1 MTERILSLVNRIQ
14 ETRPVQSARRAALA
28 DDLKALR
35 RDLDAE
41 AVPDQACIL
50 DAALLLMEFMQRSE
64 DVATAETL
72 QIVAGL
78 VSTID
83 ERSLRSEPART
94 HTPRLVRGDVSEHG
108 DLRLTHEALL
118 GAILVQAGVVSSETL
133 TRGLQLHS
141 SSGQP
146 LGQCLVQLGAASPA
160 QIESAVAYQDRLR
173 EEERSTRR
181 EPERSGATGR
191 SDLRLSAKQKT
202 VLQSINSQVLGEVL
216 VRLGT
221 ITREQLERALQVQR
235 AAGVHIGQALVE
247 TRATTWE
254 QIKRALDVQRQLR
267 RAA

>member
-1 MTERILSLVNRIQ
+1 
-14 ETRPVQSARRAALA
+14 
-28 DDLKALR
+28 
-35 RDLDAE
+35 
-41 AVPDQACIL
+41 
-50 DAALLLMEFMQRSE
+50 
-64 DVATAETL
+64 
-72 QIVAGL
+72 
-78 VSTID
+78 
-83 ERSLRSEPART
+83 
-94 HTPRLVRGDVSEHG
+94 VRGDVSEHG